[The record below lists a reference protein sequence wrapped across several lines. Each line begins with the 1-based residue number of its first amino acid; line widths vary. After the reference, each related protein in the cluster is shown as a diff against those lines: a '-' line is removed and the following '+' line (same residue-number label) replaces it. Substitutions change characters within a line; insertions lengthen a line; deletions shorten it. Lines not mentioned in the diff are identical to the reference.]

1 MAIGMPARLA
11 AYLLMLMTIPLDSV
25 PRAAVVVVGAIA
37 AMVLAGGLIALWR
50 GFRVTALVDRVVV
63 YSVLA
68 ALLLTLYAGASLAAT
83 SLIPSGD
90 SLANEIVAVV
100 VALVV
105 AVTYAPA
112 SGFVQRLV
120 DLLLYRDYYDYEKT
134 LQRFSRELAAAH
146 DHEAVVDLLLDG
158 LVETLNLRGAAYV
171 PLPESLDQGVLTV
184 IEPDDLRARGS
195 FATPAGRE
203 ELLRRLGALSL
214 RATRL
219 TPASRLA
226 LAPWRGCGALVLIG
240 GEPGEGVAALMALG
254 TKAAGG
260 PLRREDG
267 ALLVTLAHQAD
278 TALANAQLVSG
289 LRISLQQLQLS
300 AKQVLEARAEQ
311 ELLLRELVNAE
322 ERERAA
328 LARDLHD
335 DALQEVLYT
344 IRHAQLAVRLADM
357 VEEQA
362 QRLAA
367 PPAAAPA
374 VDPNDSMARVS
385 ANYQRLRRELAELAE
400 RSEIAEKKLRALCL
414 GLYPEM
420 LHSLGLTP
428 ALDDL
433 AEQVSGATGMQ
444 VEVNYDA
451 QVAAV
456 AEELA
461 PDTALHL
468 YRIAQEALTN
478 ACKHGGAANA
488 LVRLKLKSGARER
501 DEGRNTLVL
510 EISDD
515 GKGMMLPVDFGRA
528 LAQGHLGLASM
539 RERALLI
546 QARLSFEAP
555 PGGGA
560 RVTVVTPVGVSVM
573 NAVEGERQ

>member
-1 MAIGMPARLA
+1 MAITMIGNQAMAVFSSELTMLVGNGSLA
-11 AYLLMLMTIPLDSV
+11 VFAVGTALATMLL
-25 PRAAVVVVGAIA
+25 AGGAIA
-37 AMVLAGGLIALWR
+37 RWR
-50 GFRVTALVDRVVV
+50 GFRLTAVVDRVVV

-68 ALLLTLYAGASLAAT
+68 ALLLTFYASASLAAT
-83 SLIPSGD
+83 SLIPAGD
-90 SLANEIVAVV
+90 TLANEVVAVAM
-100 VALVV
+100 ALFV

-112 SGFVQRLV
+112 SGLVQRLV

-134 LQRFSRELAAAH
+134 LQRFSRELSAAH
-146 DHEAVVDLLLDG
+146 EHEAVVDLLLDG
-158 LVETLNLRGAAYV
+158 LVETLNLTGAAYV
-171 PLPESLDQGVLTV
+171 PLPESLEQGVLTV
-184 IEPDDLRARGS
+184 VGPDDVRARGV
-195 FATPAGRE
+195 FATTDGRE
-203 ELLRRLGALSL
+203 GLLRRLAALSF
-214 RATRL
+214 RAWKL
-219 TPASRLA
+219 TPASRLT
-226 LAPWRGCGALVLIG
+226 LSPWRGCGALLLIG
-240 GEPGEGVAALMALG
+240 GDPGEGVAALLALG

-267 ALLVTLAHQAD
+267 ALLVTLAHQAA

-300 AKQVLEARAEQ
+300 AKQLLEARTEQ

-362 QRLAA
+362 QRFSMLSV
-367 PPAAAPA
+367 PTTS
-374 VDPNDSMARVS
+374 PNDSMARVT

-400 RSEIAEKKLRALCL
+400 RSAIAEKKLRALCL

-420 LHSLGLTP
+420 LPSLGLIS
-428 ALDDL
+428 ALEDL
-433 AEQVSGATGMQ
+433 AEQVSNATGMQ
-444 VEVNYDA
+444 VEVSYDERVPA
-451 QVAAV
+451 LT
-456 AEELA
+456 EDLA

-478 ACKHGGAANA
+478 ASKHGEAANA
-488 LVRLKLKSGARER
+488 LVHLSIPGAAS
-501 DEGRNTLVL
+501 EGDANPDALEL
-510 EISDD
+510 EITDD
-515 GKGMMLPVDFGRA
+515 GKGMSLPVDFGKA

-546 QARLSFEAP
+546 HSRLSFHAP
-555 PGGGA
+555 SGGGA
-560 RVTVVTPVGVSVM
+560 RVSVI
-573 NAVEGERQ
+573 APTRAASSRFVEGERS

>member
-1 MAIGMPARLA
+1 MAEFSAALPMLVGSGTLAVFTVGGTLA
-11 AYLLMLMTIPLDSV
+11 AIL
-25 PRAAVVVVGAIA
+25 
-37 AMVLAGGLIALWR
+37 LAGGAFARWR
-50 GFRVTALVDRVVV
+50 GFRLTAVVDRVVV

-68 ALLLTLYAGASLAAT
+68 ALLLTFYASASLAAT
-83 SLIPSGD
+83 SLIPSGNT
-90 SLANEIVAVV
+90 LANEVVAVAM
-100 VALVV
+100 ALFV

-112 SGFVQRLV
+112 SGLVQRLV
-120 DLLLYRDYYDYEKT
+120 DLLLYRDYYDYENT
-134 LQRFSRELAAAH
+134 LQRFSRELSAAH

-158 LVETLNLRGAAYV
+158 LVETLNLTGAAYV
-171 PLPESLDQGVLTV
+171 PLPESLEQGVLMV
-184 IEPDDLRARGS
+184 VGPDDVRARKI
-195 FATPAGRE
+195 FATPEGRE
-203 ELLRRLGALSL
+203 ELLRRLAALSL
-214 RATRL
+214 RAWKL

-226 LAPWRGCGALVLIG
+226 LSPWRGCGALLLIG
-240 GEPGEGVAALMALG
+240 GEQGEGVAALLALG

-267 ALLVTLAHQAD
+267 ALLVTLAHQAA

-300 AKQVLEARAEQ
+300 AKQLLEARTEQ

-335 DALQEVLYT
+335 DALQEVLYI

-362 QRLAA
+362 LHSAA
-367 PPAAAPA
+367 LSGHPSG
-374 VDPNDSMARVS
+374 PNDSMARVT

-400 RSEIAEKKLRALCL
+400 RSAIAEKKLRALCL

-420 LHSLGLTP
+420 LPSLGLIS
-428 ALDDL
+428 ALEDL
-433 AEQVSGATGMQ
+433 AEQVSNATGMQ
-444 VEVNYDA
+444 VEVSYDER
-451 QVAAV
+451 VNTLT
-456 AEELA
+456 EDLA

-478 ACKHGGAANA
+478 ASKHGEAANA
-488 LVRLKLKSGARER
+488 LVHLAIHHATREG
-501 DEGRNTLVL
+501 DVVPDALAIEVT
-510 EISDD
+510 DD
-515 GKGMMLPVDFGRA
+515 GKGMPLPVDFGKA

-546 QARLSFEAP
+546 HSRLSFDAP

-560 RVTVVTPVGVSVM
+560 RVSVVTPARAQVPSL
-573 NAVEGERQ
+573 AERGRS